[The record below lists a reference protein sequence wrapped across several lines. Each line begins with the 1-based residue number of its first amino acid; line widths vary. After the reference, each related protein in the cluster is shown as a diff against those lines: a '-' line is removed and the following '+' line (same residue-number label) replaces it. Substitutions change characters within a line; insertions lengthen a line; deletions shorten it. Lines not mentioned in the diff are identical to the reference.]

1 MAAGIVAP
9 VKDGKLVD
17 YVQSAD
23 NSSKSTTGTSELG
36 KDAFLQLLCA
46 QLKYQDPLEPA
57 DNTEFVSQLA
67 EFSSLE
73 QLQNLGTSTDKAQA
87 MTLVGRYAVIETEDS
102 NGNKSY
108 AQGYVDYVTVSG
120 SKIEVNVNGS
130 NYDYDKIYQVLD
142 DDYLIRQAQEAMAA
156 DQEGDAAGEKAT
168 A

>member
-9 VKDGKLVD
+9 IKDGKLVD

-23 NSSKSTTGTSELG
+23 NSTKSTKGTNELG

-46 QLKYQDPLEPA
+46 QLKHQDPLEPA

-67 EFSSLE
+67 QFSSLE

-102 NGNKSY
+102 NGNKTY
-108 AQGYVDYVTVSG
+108 AQGFVDFVTVKG
-120 SKIEVNVNGS
+120 SKIQVSVNGNS
-130 NYDYDKIYQVLD
+130 YDYDKIYQVMD
-142 DDYLIRQAQEAMAA
+142 NDYLIKQAQEAAA
-156 DQEGDAAGEKAT
+156 AENADGDKEKT